1 MLYYSCLLF
10 QQRRATMETYVK
22 DALADWKEEMLKQ
35 KIELDEEYEKVKS
48 ELQIYSYKSGITKQV
63 IQSTINDEIIETIK
77 TTYQVPFVEKYDEL
91 KQYIRVLDEKRKVY
105 QMFVD
110 KIEKV
115 SESGENDSDK

>member
-1 MLYYSCLLF
+1 
-10 QQRRATMETYVK
+10 METYVK
-22 DALADWKEEMLKQ
+22 DALTEWKEEMLKQ
-35 KIELDEEYEKVKS
+35 KIELDEEYEKVKN

-91 KQYIRVLDEKRKVY
+91 KQYIRILDEKRKVF

-115 SESGENDSDK
+115 RESGENDTI